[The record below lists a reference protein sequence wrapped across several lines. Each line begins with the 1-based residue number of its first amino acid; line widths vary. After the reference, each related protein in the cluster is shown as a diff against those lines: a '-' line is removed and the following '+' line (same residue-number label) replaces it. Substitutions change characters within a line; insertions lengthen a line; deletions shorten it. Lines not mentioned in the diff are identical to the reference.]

1 MEEGDGADGVWGNV
15 RNLLNNSFYFE
26 TLSRDYRW
34 WIQFRCINQDN
45 PLTVLVC
52 DAEIDRITAAARQLI
67 VEVVRIQRLR
77 DERQRQRRRQRAAEA
92 NEERGE
98 SEREGDSN

>member
-15 RNLLNNSFYFE
+15 RNLLNNLFYFE
-26 TLSRDYRW
+26 TLSRDYHW
-34 WIQFRCINQDN
+34 WIQFRGINQDN

-77 DERQRQRRRQRAAEA
+77 DERQRQRQRQRAAAA

-98 SEREGDSN
+98 SEGDSN

>member
-15 RNLLNNSFYFE
+15 IDLLNNSHYFE
-26 TLSRDYRW
+26 TLSRDYCW

-52 DAEIDRITAAARQLI
+52 DAEIDRITTAARQLI

-77 DERQRQRRRQRAAEA
+77 DERQRQRQRAAAA

-98 SEREGDSN
+98 NEGDSN